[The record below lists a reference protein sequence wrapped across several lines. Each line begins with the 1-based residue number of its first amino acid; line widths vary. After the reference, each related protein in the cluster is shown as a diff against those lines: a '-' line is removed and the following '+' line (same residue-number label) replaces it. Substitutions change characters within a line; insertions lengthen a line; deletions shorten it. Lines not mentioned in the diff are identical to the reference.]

1 MSLPGPLIV
10 STAIGEKMG
19 EIDNGGNK
27 EGTMVT
33 TAQVLAHLAEAK
45 QKLESDGWTPEAA
58 DCLLQA
64 FSEAQAQAVAA
75 RVRTVL
81 VREFP
86 RLKPGR
92 MDLWDPTLGRWLQ
105 VNWLEGDDP
114 TVAWLPATAN

>member
-1 MSLPGPLIV
+1 M
-10 STAIGEKMG
+10 A
-19 EIDNGGNK
+19 
-27 EGTMVT
+27 T
-33 TAQVLAHLAEAK
+33 TAQVLAHLAQAK

-58 DCLLQA
+58 ECLLQA

-92 MDLWDPTLGRWLQ
+92 MDLWDPTAGRWLQ
-105 VNWLEGDDP
+105 VNWLEGNDP
-114 TVAWLPATAN
+114 AVVWLPAGTP